1 MKKIYSKFEHETIAL
16 CADHVSC
23 ADEAIA
29 SVADSLSLEEGTAT
43 ITGVEYDLDDLMV
56 VDETYTLWKLDV
68 WGDADEWTVNDR
80 HCRGEVAF
88 EDVGDDDEI
97 KNLLV
102 EKGLLSKDA
111 DIEISGD
118 DTILYIDRADDGFPL
133 FELDKVTWQW

>member
-1 MKKIYSKFEHETIAL
+1 MKKIYSKFEEEVVATIESA
-16 CADHVSC
+16 SC

-43 ITGVEYDLDDLMV
+43 IKGVEYDLDDLMV
-56 VDETYTLWKLDV
+56 VDETYTLWSLDV

-80 HCRGEVAF
+80 GCCGEVAF
-88 EDVGDDDEI
+88 EDASDDDEI

-102 EKGLLSKDA
+102 EKGLLDKDA

-118 DTILYIDRADDGFPL
+118 DNILYIDREYDGFPL
-133 FELDKVTWQW
+133 FELEKVNWQW

>member
-1 MKKIYSKFEHETIAL
+1 MKKIYSKFEEEVVATIESA
-16 CADHVSC
+16 SC

-29 SVADSLSLEEGTAT
+29 SVADSLDLKEGTAT
-43 ITGVEYDLDDLMV
+43 IKGVEYDLDDLMV

-80 HCRGEVAF
+80 RCCGEVAF
-88 EDVGDDDEI
+88 EDASDDDEI

-102 EKGLLSKDA
+102 EEGLLDKDV

-118 DTILYIDRADDGFPL
+118 DNILYIDRADDGFPM
-133 FELDKVTWQW
+133 FELEKANWKW